1 MVLRLQKDI
10 NLHKAAAWL
19 AASPLRA
26 YGFAVV
32 ATLAAYLVRSGLDA
46 ALNARPTF
54 SLFAFGV
61 LVTAVFAG
69 VRPAV
74 LAMVL
79 SAAVVNVF
87 IFEPVGHI
95 NTEPR
100 DLVEMVLFISIAGG
114 MIALTRLAS
123 SAAEQA
129 ETALDRQR
137 ELNVQLQSEEA
148 TQQAILA
155 TIPDA
160 MVVIDAK
167 GLIQSFSH
175 AAEKLFGYTA
185 PEVIG
190 RNVSMLMPQP
200 FRDEHDGYIGRFL
213 RTGEARIIGR
223 GRTVTALKKDGATF
237 PMDLAVGEAKVAGK
251 RTFVGFIRD
260 LTAKIE
266 SERHMQHLQ
275 SELLH
280 ASRLTAMGE
289 MSAALAHELNQPL
302 TAISNYAKAAR
313 RTLAGG
319 AAKIEDA
326 QGMMDKTA
334 AQALRA
340 GQIIK
345 RLRDFVEHR
354 DMSRTIED
362 PVKVVEEAMALAL
375 MDASQAGVRVTADL
389 TAAPEVYIDKIQ
401 IQQVLVNLM
410 RNALEAMQAAAVRT
424 LAVSVR
430 TAGADRAEIA
440 IRDTGTGLA
449 PEVAARLFQPFVTT
463 KRSGMGV
470 GLSICHSIIE
480 SHGGRIWVTVNEG
493 AGVTFHV
500 SLPAAGAEA

>member
-1 MVLRLQKDI
+1 
-10 NLHKAAAWL
+10 
-19 AASPLRA
+19 
-26 YGFAVV
+26 
-32 ATLAAYLVRSGLDA
+32 
-46 ALNARPTF
+46 
-54 SLFAFGV
+54 
-61 LVTAVFAG
+61 
-69 VRPAV
+69 
-74 LAMVL
+74 
-79 SAAVVNVF
+79 
-87 IFEPVGHI
+87 
-95 NTEPR
+95 
-100 DLVEMVLFISIAGG
+100 
-114 MIALTRLAS
+114 MIALTQLAS
-123 SAAEQA
+123 ASAEQA
-129 ETALDRQR
+129 QTAIDRQR
-137 ELNVQLQSEEA
+137 ELSDQLQSEEA
-148 TQQAILA
+148 TQRAILA

-167 GLIQSFSH
+167 GIVQSFSS
-175 AAEKLFGYTA
+175 AAEKLFGHTA
-185 PEVIG
+185 QEVIG

-223 GRTVTALKKDGATF
+223 GRTVTALKKDGTTF
-237 PMDLAVGEAKVAGK
+237 PMDLAVGEAHVAGR

-260 LTAKIE
+260 LTAKLE
-266 SERHMQHLQ
+266 SERHLQRLQ

-326 QGMMDKTA
+326 RGMMDKAA

-354 DMSRTIED
+354 DMTRTIED

-375 MDASQAGVRVTADL
+375 VDAGQAGVRIRSEL

-410 RNALEAMQAAAVRT
+410 RNALEAMQAVEDRTIYVKVAAEDT
-424 LAVSVR
+424 H
-430 TAGADRAEIA
+430 AEIA
-440 IRDTGTGLA
+440 ICDTGPGLA

-463 KRSGMGV
+463 KKTGMGV
-470 GLSICHSIIE
+470 GLSICHSIAE

-493 AGVTFHV
+493 PGVTFHV
-500 SLPAAGAEA
+500 SLPPAGTEA

>member
-1 MVLRLQKDI
+1 MRFKLQTV
-10 NLHKAAAWL
+10 AWWISL
-19 AASPLRA
+19 SNARA
-26 YGFAVV
+26 YGFAVL
-32 ATLAAYLVRSGLDA
+32 ATALSYLVRTGLDA
-46 ALNARPTF
+46 ALDARPTF

-61 LVTAVFAG
+61 LATAVFAG

-79 SAAVVNVF
+79 SAVVVDVF
-87 IFEPVGHI
+87 VFEPVGQI
-95 NTEPR
+95 NADAR
-100 DLVEMVLFISIAGG
+100 DLVEIVLFVIIASG

-123 SAAEQA
+123 AAAEQA
-129 ETALDRQR
+129 QTALDRQR
-137 ELNVQLQSEEA
+137 ELSDRLQSEEA
-148 TQQAILA
+148 TQRAILA

-167 GLIQSFSH
+167 GIVQSFSST
-175 AAEKLFGYTA
+175 AEKLFGYA
-185 PEVIG
+185 ASEVIG

-223 GRTVTALKKDGATF
+223 GRTVTALKKDGTTF
-237 PMDLAVGEAKVAGK
+237 PMDLAVGEAHMAGR

-260 LTAKIE
+260 LTAKLE
-266 SERHMQHLQ
+266 SERHLQQLQ

-375 MDASQAGVRVTADL
+375 VDAAQAGVKVKSDL
-389 TAAPEVYIDKIQ
+389 NAAPEVYIDKIQ

-410 RNALEAMQAAAVRT
+410 RNATEAMQAVEDRT
-424 LAVSVR
+424 LAVTV
-430 TAGADRAEIA
+430 AAVNQHAEIA
-440 IRDTGTGLA
+440 VADTGPGLA
-449 PEVAARLFQPFVTT
+449 PEVAARLFQPFTTT
-463 KRSGMGV
+463 KRTGMGV
-470 GLSICHSIIE
+470 GLSICHSIVE
-480 SHGGRIWVTVNEG
+480 AHGGRIWMTVNDG
-493 AGVTFHV
+493 PGVTFHV
-500 SLPAAGAEA
+500 SLPPAGSEA

>member
-1 MVLRLQKDI
+1 MRFKLQTV
-10 NLHKAAAWL
+10 AWWISL
-19 AASPLRA
+19 SNVRA
-26 YGFAVV
+26 YGFAVA
-32 ATLAAYLVRSGLDA
+32 ATLFSYLVRTGLDVT
-46 ALNARPTF
+46 LDARPTF

-61 LVTAVFAG
+61 LATAVFAG
-69 VRPAV
+69 VRPAI

-79 SAAVVNVF
+79 SAVVVDVF
-87 IFEPVGHI
+87 VFEPVGRI
-95 NTEPR
+95 NASPR
-100 DLVEMVLFISIAGG
+100 DLVEIVLFAVIASG

-123 SAAEQA
+123 AAAEQA
-129 ETALDRQR
+129 QTALDRQR
-137 ELNVQLQSEEA
+137 ELSDKLQSEEA
-148 TQQAILA
+148 TQRAILA

-167 GLIQSFSH
+167 GIVQSFSS

-185 PEVIG
+185 AEVCG
-190 RNVSMLMPQP
+190 RNVNMLMPQP
-200 FRDEHDGYIGRFL
+200 FRDEHDGYVGRFL

-223 GRTVTALKKDGATF
+223 GRIVTALKKDGTTF
-237 PMDLAVGEAKVAGK
+237 PMDLAVGEAHVAGK

-260 LTAKIE
+260 LTAKLE

-375 MDASQAGVRVTADL
+375 MDAAQAGVRVKADL
-389 TAAPEVYIDKIQ
+389 RPAPEVYIDKIQ
-401 IQQVLVNLM
+401 VQQVLVNLI
-410 RNALEAMQAAAVRT
+410 RNATEAMQAVEDRT
-424 LAVSVR
+424 LGVSVR
-430 TAGADRAEIA
+430 PEGTSAEIA
-440 IRDTGTGLA
+440 ICDTGPGLA

-463 KRSGMGV
+463 KKTGMGV
-470 GLSICHSIIE
+470 GLSICHSIVE
-480 SHGGRIWVTVNEG
+480 AHGGRIWVTVNEG
-493 AGVTFHV
+493 PGVTFHI
-500 SLPAAGAEA
+500 SLPPAGAEA

>member
-1 MVLRLQKDI
+1 MRFTLQT
-10 NLHKAAAWL
+10 AAWWVSL
-19 AASPLRA
+19 SRVRA
-26 YGFAVV
+26 YGFAVM
-32 ATLAAYLVRSGLDA
+32 ATLVSYLVRTGLDT
-46 ALNARPTF
+46 ALDARPTF

-61 LVTAVFAG
+61 LATAVFAG
-69 VRPAV
+69 VRPAI
-74 LAMVL
+74 LAMAL
-79 SAAVVNVF
+79 SAIVVDVF
-87 IFEPVGHI
+87 VFEPVGRI
-95 NTEPR
+95 NTDPR
-100 DLVEMVLFISIAGG
+100 DLVEIVLFVAIASG
-114 MIALTRLAS
+114 MIALARLAS
-123 SAAEQA
+123 AAAGQA
-129 ETALDRQR
+129 QIALDRQR
-137 ELNVQLQSEEA
+137 ELSDKLQREEA
-148 TQQAILA
+148 TQRAILA

-167 GLIQSFSH
+167 GVVQSFSS

-185 PEVIG
+185 AEVCG
-190 RNVSMLMPQP
+190 RNVNMLMPQP

-223 GRTVTALKKDGATF
+223 GRTVSALKKDGTTF
-237 PMDLAVGEAKVAGK
+237 PMDLAVGEAHVAGK

-260 LTAKIE
+260 LTAKLE

-313 RTLAGG
+313 RTLSGG

-362 PVKVVEEAMALAL
+362 PVKVVEESMALAL
-375 MDASQAGVRVTADL
+375 VDAAQAGVRVKAHL
-389 TAAPEVYIDKIQ
+389 APAPDVYIDKIQ
-401 IQQVLVNLM
+401 IQQVLVNLI
-410 RNALEAMQAAAVRT
+410 RNAVEAMQAVEART
-424 LAVSVR
+424 LGVTVA
-430 TAGADRAEIA
+430 AEGGAAEIA
-440 IRDTGTGLA
+440 ICDTGPGLA
-449 PEVAARLFQPFVTT
+449 PEVAARLFQPFITT
-463 KRSGMGV
+463 KKTGMGV
-470 GLSICHSIIE
+470 GLSICHSIVQA
-480 SHGGRIWVTVNEG
+480 HGGRIWVTVNEG
-493 AGVTFHV
+493 PGVTFHV